1 MRHPAYQLRPY
12 KAVDRA
18 LLIDILTRLDGYATF
33 SSSETDYTYYSLGG
47 PFLEDFRLIQQRFP
61 DIALVSIESDH
72 HTFRRQKFHRPSKR
86 IRLVRKSLSDFIA
99 EMSDSGPSIFWLD
112 YIDNTYARFDEFM
125 KLLSQVGE
133 RSIVKVTLR
142 AEMQDWRL
150 NTEEKEKALSKEV
163 ADLLEKRF
171 LEDFRIQ
178 YSNVAPTAV
187 EPSMFRENRFP
198 KLLQDMLQIA
208 AEKALPAGT
217 GLIFQPLA
225 STRYSDKTQMLS
237 LVGIVCSPGDRN
249 EISDRL
255 KTWRFANLDWSDPA
269 LISLPVLSIKERLHL
284 DKYLPETKPDGK
296 SLVKALGY
304 NVDDDRKSSVEMM
317 AQYSACHSHYPHF
330 ARVMV

>member
-18 LLIDILTRLDGYATF
+18 LLIDILTKLDGYAPF
-33 SSSETDYTYYSLGG
+33 STPDTDYTYYSLGG
-47 PFLEDFRLIQQRFP
+47 PFLEDFRVIQQRFP
-61 DIALVSIESDH
+61 NISLVSIESNL
-72 HTFRRQKFHRPSKR
+72 HTFRRQKFQRPSKR
-86 IRLVRKSLSDFIA
+86 IRLVHKSLSDFIT
-99 EMSDSGPSIFWLD
+99 EMSDSGPCIFWLD

-133 RSIVKVTLR
+133 KSIVKVTLR

-163 ADLLEKRF
+163 AELLEKRF
-171 LEDFRIQ
+171 LEEFRIE
-178 YSNVAPTAV
+178 YAKVSPSAV
-187 EPSMFRENRFP
+187 ESGMFRENRFP

-208 AEKALPAGT
+208 TEKALPAGA
-217 GLIFQPLA
+217 GLVFQPLA

-237 LVGIVCSPGDRN
+237 LVGIVCSPNDRN
-249 EISDRL
+249 KIANRL
-255 KTWRFANLDWSDPA
+255 KTWRFANLDWRDPT

-284 DKYLPETKPDGK
+284 EQYLPETNPDGK

-304 NVDDDRKSSVEMM
+304 NVDEDRQSSIEMM

-330 ARVMV
+330 ARVIV